1 MTNQSPLKIL
11 LAEDNSGDIF
21 LVRRALVK
29 QHINCDLII
38 IDDGEAAMRY
48 LDGVDTSQELND
60 CPDLILL
67 DLNLPKRSGS
77 QILERLKHSPSC
89 RHVPVIVLTSSDSPR
104 DRTEALRL
112 GAAHY
117 FCKPTDLAEFMA
129 LGRIVE
135 DVISGP
141 SIQPVV

>member
-1 MTNQSPLKIL
+1 MTNQSALKIL

-29 QHINCDLII
+29 QHIHCDLII

-48 LDGVDTSQELND
+48 LDSVDASQEPHD

-77 QILERLKHSPSC
+77 QILERLKDSPSC
-89 RHVPVIVLTSSDSPR
+89 RNVPVIVLTSSDSPR
-104 DRTEALRL
+104 DRMEALRL

-129 LGRIVE
+129 LGK
-135 DVISGP
+135 VIQDIISRH
-141 SIQPVV
+141 SIQPVL